1 MTFSS
6 LKGFVIDSKAPVEK
20 NKLATANILQT
31 ITAWEGR
38 YIYDFKQGNH
48 TILLV
53 KMHQKEFYRL
63 EQKWLD
69 CGLCRLIRVLI

>member
-1 MTFSS
+1 MMFSS

-31 ITAWEGR
+31 TTAWEGR

-48 TILLV
+48 TIL
-53 KMHQKEFYRL
+53 F
-63 EQKWLD
+63 
-69 CGLCRLIRVLI
+69 GIRSM

>member
-1 MTFSS
+1 MYLWESYLAFVRIMLSS
-6 LKGFVIDSKAPVEK
+6 LKGFVIDGKAPVEK

-48 TILLV
+48 TIL
-53 KMHQKEFYRL
+53 F
-63 EQKWLD
+63 
-69 CGLCRLIRVLI
+69 GIRSM

>member
-1 MTFSS
+1 MMFSS

-48 TILLV
+48 TISIVIKHL
-53 KMHQKEFYRL
+53 
-63 EQKWLD
+63 
-69 CGLCRLIRVLI
+69 